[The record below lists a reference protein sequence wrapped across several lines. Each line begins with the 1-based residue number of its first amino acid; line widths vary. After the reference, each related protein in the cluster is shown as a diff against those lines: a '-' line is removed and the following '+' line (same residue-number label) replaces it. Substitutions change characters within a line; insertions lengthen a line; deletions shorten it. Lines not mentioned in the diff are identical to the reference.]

1 MRKIIVGLALIGSIV
16 LAACG
21 PLASAPATPET
32 WTPPATA
39 TPVPTAIPTPTRPA
53 LTTYTVQRGTI
64 ERSVELQGRV
74 AAVGERELSFAVDGV
89 VKAVYVTPD
98 TEIARGQVLAELEA
112 GELEDRLA
120 QAKRQYTLA
129 QQQLDRALGEMRF
142 PLRRAEI
149 DLEVARTALAQLLA
163 PPDAT
168 KIAAARAALQQAE
181 AARDRARNDASA
193 VKTRAELA
201 LQQAQKRL
209 IAAQAEFSAACTPQ
223 SRTKPTTGRRNVS
236 QSR

>member
-32 WTPPATA
+32 WTPPATS

-74 AAVGERELSFAVDGV
+74 AAVGERELFFAVDGV

-120 QAKRQYTLA
+120 QAK
-129 QQQLDRALGEMRF
+129 QQHTGATATRPRA
-142 PLRRAEI
+142 RR
-149 DLEVARTALAQLLA
+149 DALS
-163 PPDAT
+163 
-168 KIAAARAALQQAE
+168 AAAR
-181 AARDRARNDASA
+181 RD
-193 VKTRAELA
+193 
-201 LQQAQKRL
+201 
-209 IAAQAEFSAACTPQ
+209 
-223 SRTKPTTGRRNVS
+223 
-236 QSR
+236 